1 MEATYAPLSVQHGV
15 ILMLD
20 ELRGNVKDGDSVRV
34 LGRLQEYDPKNNR
47 AVIEHNNV
55 TLKIDTVFLESFPF
69 KVNSMFQFIGEIET
83 YNKEMILKAR
93 VGRNIDEMDLILF
106 ERALKIR
113 RDFLQESVIANNI

>member
-1 MEATYAPLSVQHGV
+1 LTLK
-15 ILMLD
+15 
-20 ELRGNVKDGDSVRV
+20 GNVKDGDSVRV